1 MAVAGK
7 LSSNQILAK
16 LPSVDALLSKAAVVA
31 GAERYARKALVG
43 QLRSSL
49 AALRDRI
56 LSGQKVEDSE
66 VEPERVVRQA
76 MATLEAGGRGRPI
89 PVINAT
95 GVVLH
100 SNLGRALLSSPAI
113 EAVVR
118 VSSSAS
124 ALEYDLGSGKRGDRD
139 SIVEEHLQV
148 LTGAEAATVVN
159 NNAAAVLLVL
169 NSLAEGREVAVSRGE
184 LIEIGGSFRIPDVL
198 AKSGARMR
206 EVGTTNRTHA
216 KDYAAVIGPD
226 TAVLMKVHTSNYRIV
241 GFTAE
246 VGLAELRKIA
256 DAHDGLAVVEDLGA
270 GALMDLSSWGLPK
283 EPVVADSVAA
293 GADLVTFS
301 GDKLLGGPQCGI
313 VVGRHDLIAKLR
325 RNPLKRA
332 LRCDKMTLAALE
344 ATLRVYR
351 FDPAPEHVIPT
362 LKTLVRRSDELAKL
376 GEEARRVLARAL
388 GPDYSVTLQPS
399 EVQVGSGAQ
408 PEVTVA
414 SLALGVRCKDRSA
427 DSIAVMFRQS
437 DPPIIGRIE
446 HDLFLLDLRA
456 IEDVGELVPG
466 TAGPA

>member
-1 MAVAGK
+1 MAGR
-7 LSSNQILAK
+7 STSNRVLAR
-16 LPSVDALLSKAAVVA
+16 LPSVDALLAKAASVA
-31 GAERYARKALVG
+31 GAERYARGALVA
-43 QLRSSL
+43 QLRQSV

-56 LSGQKVEDSE
+56 LAGHE
-66 VEPERVVRQA
+66 VADAQLEPEQVLR
-76 MATLEAGGRGRPI
+76 EAIGLLDEADGGPRPTR
-89 PVINAT
+89 VINAT

-100 SNLGRALLSSPAI
+100 TNLGRALLASPAI
-113 EAVVR
+113 EAVTV
-118 VSSSAS
+118 VASSAT
-124 ALEYDLGSGKRGDRD
+124 ALEYDVASGSRGDRD

-159 NNAAAVLLVL
+159 NNAAAVLLAL
-169 NSLAEGREVAVSRGE
+169 NSLAEGSEVVVSRGE

-198 AKSGARMR
+198 AKSGARLR

-216 KDYAAVIGPD
+216 KDYQDAVGPD

-256 DAHDGLAVVEDLGA
+256 DGHDGLAVVEDLGA
-270 GALMDLSSWGLPK
+270 GALVDLSRWGLPK
-283 EPVVADSVAA
+283 EPVVSDRVAA

-313 VVGRHDLIAKLR
+313 IVGRRNLVDRLR

-351 FDPAPEHVIPT
+351 FDPQPEATIPT
-362 LKTLVRRSDELAKL
+362 LRTLVRDRDELAGFADVACKQ
-376 GEEARRVLARAL
+376 LAGAL
-388 GPDYSVTLQPS
+388 GPDYAVTVQPS
-399 EVQVGSGAQ
+399 EAQIGSGAQ
-408 PEVTVA
+408 PEVTVP
-414 SLALGVRCKDRSA
+414 SLALGLRCKDRSA
-427 DSIAVMFRQS
+427 DSIAGVFRGS

-446 HDLFLLDLRA
+446 RDLFLLDLRA
-456 IEDVGELVPG
+456 VEDAGELIPR
-466 TAGPA
+466 PAKPA

>member
-1 MAVAGK
+1 MAGR
-7 LSSNQILAK
+7 STSNRVLAR
-16 LPSVDALLSKAAVVA
+16 LPSVDALLAKAASVA
-31 GAERYARKALVG
+31 GAERYARGALVA
-43 QLRSSL
+43 QLRQSV

-56 LSGQKVEDSE
+56 LAGHE
-66 VEPERVVRQA
+66 VADAQLEPEQVLR
-76 MATLEAGGRGRPI
+76 EAIGLLDEADGGPRPTR
-89 PVINAT
+89 VINAT

-100 SNLGRALLSSPAI
+100 TNLGRALLASPAI
-113 EAVVR
+113 EAVTAVA
-118 VSSSAS
+118 SSAT
-124 ALEYDLGSGKRGDRD
+124 ALEYDVASGSRGDRD

-159 NNAAAVLLVL
+159 NNAAAVLLAL
-169 NSLAEGREVAVSRGE
+169 NSLAEGSEVVVSRGE

-198 AKSGARMR
+198 AKSGARLR

-216 KDYAAVIGPD
+216 KDYQDAVGPD

-256 DAHDGLAVVEDLGA
+256 DGHDGLAVVEDLGA
-270 GALMDLSSWGLPK
+270 GALVDLSRWGLPK
-283 EPVVADSVAA
+283 EPVVSDRVAA

-313 VVGRHDLIAKLR
+313 IVGRRNLVDRLR

-351 FDPAPEHVIPT
+351 FDPQPEATIPT
-362 LKTLVRRSDELAKL
+362 LRTLVRDRDELAGFADVACKQ
-376 GEEARRVLARAL
+376 LAGAL
-388 GPDYSVTLQPS
+388 GPDYAVTVQPS
-399 EVQVGSGAQ
+399 EAQIGSGAQ
-408 PEVTVA
+408 PEVTVP
-414 SLALGVRCKDRSA
+414 SLALGLRCKDRSA
-427 DSIAVMFRQS
+427 DSIAGVFRGS

-446 HDLFLLDLRA
+446 RDLFLLDLRA
-456 IEDVGELVPG
+456 VEDAGELIPR
-466 TAGPA
+466 PAEPA

>member
-1 MAVAGK
+1 MAGR
-7 LSSNQILAK
+7 STSNRVLAR
-16 LPSVDALLSKAAVVA
+16 LPSVDALLAKAASVA
-31 GAERYARKALVG
+31 GAERYARGALVA
-43 QLRSSL
+43 QLRQSV

-56 LSGQKVEDSE
+56 LAGHE
-66 VEPERVVRQA
+66 VADAQLEPEQVLR
-76 MATLEAGGRGRPI
+76 EAIGLLDEADGGPRPTR
-89 PVINAT
+89 VINAT

-100 SNLGRALLSSPAI
+100 TNLGRALLASPAI
-113 EAVVR
+113 EAVTV
-118 VSSSAS
+118 VASSAT
-124 ALEYDLGSGKRGDRD
+124 ALEYDVASGSRGDRD

-159 NNAAAVLLVL
+159 NNAAAVLLAL
-169 NSLAEGREVAVSRGE
+169 NSLAEGSEVVVSRGE

-198 AKSGARMR
+198 AKSGARLR

-216 KDYAAVIGPD
+216 KDYQDAVGPD

-256 DAHDGLAVVEDLGA
+256 DGHDGLAVVEDLGA
-270 GALMDLSSWGLPK
+270 GALVDLSRWGLPK
-283 EPVVADSVAA
+283 EPVVSDRVAA

-313 VVGRHDLIAKLR
+313 IVGRRNLVDRLR

-351 FDPAPEHVIPT
+351 FDPQPEATIPT
-362 LKTLVRRSDELAKL
+362 LRTLVRDRDELAGFADVACKQ
-376 GEEARRVLARAL
+376 LAGAL
-388 GPDYSVTLQPS
+388 GPDYAVTVQPS
-399 EVQVGSGAQ
+399 EAQIGSGAQ
-408 PEVTVA
+408 PEVTVP
-414 SLALGVRCKDRSA
+414 SLALGLRCKDRSA
-427 DSIAVMFRQS
+427 DSIAGVFRGS

-446 HDLFLLDLRA
+446 RDLFLLDLRA
-456 IEDVGELVPG
+456 VEDAGELIPR
-466 TAGPA
+466 PAEPA

>member
-1 MAVAGK
+1 MAGR
-7 LSSNQILAK
+7 STSNRVLAR
-16 LPSVDALLSKAAVVA
+16 LPSVDALLAKAASVA
-31 GAERYARKALVG
+31 GAERYARGALVA
-43 QLRSSL
+43 QLRQSV

-56 LSGQKVEDSE
+56 LAGRE
-66 VEPERVVRQA
+66 VADAQLEPEQVLR
-76 MATLEAGGRGRPI
+76 EAIGLLDEADGGPRPTR
-89 PVINAT
+89 VINAT

-100 SNLGRALLSSPAI
+100 TNLGRALLASPAI
-113 EAVVR
+113 EAVTAVA
-118 VSSSAS
+118 SSAT
-124 ALEYDLGSGKRGDRD
+124 ALEYDVASGSRGDRD

-159 NNAAAVLLVL
+159 NNAAAVLLAL
-169 NSLAEGREVAVSRGE
+169 NSLAEGSEVVVSRGE

-198 AKSGARMR
+198 AKSGARLR

-216 KDYAAVIGPD
+216 KDYQDAVGPD

-256 DAHDGLAVVEDLGA
+256 DGHDGLAVVEDLGA
-270 GALMDLSSWGLPK
+270 GALVDLSRWGLPK
-283 EPVVADSVAA
+283 EPVVSDRVAA

-313 VVGRHDLIAKLR
+313 IVGRRNLVDRLR

-351 FDPAPEHVIPT
+351 FDPQPEATIPT
-362 LKTLVRRSDELAKL
+362 LRTLVRDRDELAGFADVACKQ
-376 GEEARRVLARAL
+376 LAGAL
-388 GPDYSVTLQPS
+388 GPDYAVTVQPS
-399 EVQVGSGAQ
+399 EAQIGSGAQ
-408 PEVTVA
+408 PEVTVP
-414 SLALGVRCKDRSA
+414 SLALGLRCKDRSA
-427 DSIAVMFRQS
+427 DSIAGVFRGS

-446 HDLFLLDLRA
+446 RDLFLLDLRA
-456 IEDVGELVPG
+456 VEDAGELIPR
-466 TAGPA
+466 PAKPA